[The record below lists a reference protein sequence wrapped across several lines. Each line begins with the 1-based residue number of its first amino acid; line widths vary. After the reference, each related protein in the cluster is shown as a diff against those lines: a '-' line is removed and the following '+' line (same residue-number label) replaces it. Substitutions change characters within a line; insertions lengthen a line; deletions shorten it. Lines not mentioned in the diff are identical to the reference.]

1 MIRKALRRVLHWR
14 VNLHARNEEGFTIAE
29 VIVAMFI
36 LVVGVLA
43 MIGTSAAVNRLIVR
57 GRRTTLAT
65 QLAEQELDSL
75 RRAANANL
83 VACTGLASNTTGYTR
98 QAVNV
103 GWVVGSLTPN
113 AANPNISE
121 RQVQAILTY
130 VTSGRTNAI
139 VDTVTTVFKCD
150 I

>member
-1 MIRKALRRVLHWR
+1 MIRKAIRRVLRWR
-14 VNLHARNEEGFTIAE
+14 ARLVSRDEAGFTIAE

-43 MIGTSAAVNRLIVR
+43 MIGTSAAVNRLITR

-65 QLAEQELDSL
+65 QLAEQVLDSL
-75 RRAANANL
+75 RRVANANL

-103 GWVVGSLTPN
+103 AWTVGALTTN
-113 AANPNISE
+113 GNISE

-139 VDTVTTVFKCD
+139 VDTVTSVIKCD

>member
-1 MIRKALRRVLHWR
+1 MMRKTLRRLLRWR
-14 VNLHARNEEGFTIAE
+14 VRLVTRNEAGFTIAE

-65 QLAEQELDSL
+65 QLAEQVLDSL
-75 RRAANANL
+75 RRVANANL
-83 VACTGLASNTTGYTR
+83 VACTGLASNTTGYSR
-98 QAVNV
+98 QSVNV
-103 GWVVGSLTPN
+103 AWVVGSLTSN
-113 AANPNISE
+113 GNVSE

-130 VTSGRTNAI
+130 ATSGRTIAI
-139 VDTVTTVFKCD
+139 VDTVATVIKCD

>member
-1 MIRKALRRVLHWR
+1 MSVRAHASRVR
-14 VNLHARNEEGFTIAE
+14 DTRGFTIAE
-29 VIVAMFI
+29 VVVAIMI
-36 LVVGVLA
+36 LSVGILA
-43 MIGTSAAVNRLIVR
+43 MLGTSAAVNRLIVR

-65 QLAEQELDSL
+65 QLAEQVLDSL

-98 QAVNV
+98 QAVQV
-103 GWVVGSLTPN
+103 QWVVGALT
-113 AANPNISE
+113 ANGNVSE

-130 VTSGRTNAI
+130 VTAGRSAAI
-139 VDTVTTVFKCD
+139 SDTVTTVIKCD

>member
-14 VNLHARNEEGFTIAE
+14 VRLPTRSEDGFTIAE

-43 MIGTSAAVNRLIVR
+43 MIGTSAAVNRLITR

-65 QLAEQELDSL
+65 QLAEQVLDSL
-75 RRAANANL
+75 RRVANANL
-83 VACTGLASNTTGYTR
+83 VACTGLTSNTTGYTR

-103 GWVVGSLTPN
+103 AWTVGALT
-113 AANPNISE
+113 ANPNGNISE

-139 VDTVTTVFKCD
+139 VDTVTSVIKCD